1 MEIYVR
7 VIASWLSEV
16 SISFL
21 EAVETFSC
29 HFIAFFKN
37 CLTARECFSCH
48 SAAIE
53 VNTYISK
60 KQIIREF
67 L

>member
-21 EAVETFSC
+21 EAVETF
-29 HFIAFFKN
+29 
-37 CLTARECFSCH
+37 
-48 SAAIE
+48 
-53 VNTYISK
+53 
-60 KQIIREF
+60 F
-67 L
+67 LSFYNIFLELPDC

>member
-29 HFIAFFKN
+29 HFIA
-37 CLTARECFSCH
+37 
-48 SAAIE
+48 
-53 VNTYISK
+53 Y
-60 KQIIREF
+60 F
-67 L
+67 LELPDC